1 MPRPPRGGSVGGMG
15 YPGPPPSTPPP
26 PGWRPALVVRPAPPR
41 RLPAQDHAAL
51 DAAERAARRL
61 TWAVAASAGVLAVLV
76 ACVLGSQA
84 LL

>member
-1 MPRPPRGGSVGGMG
+1 MG

-26 PGWRPALVVRPAPPR
+26 AGWRPALVVRPAPPR

-61 TWAVAASAGVLAVLV
+61 TWAVAAGAGVLAVLV